1 MRFEHL
7 GINVPDARA
16 MARWYEEHLNM
27 QSVRGEEQSPWAHFL
42 ADAGGRT
49 TLEIYTNTTDP
60 IPDYAQQHPLRFHLA
75 FAVDDPD
82 EVGVR
87 LVAAGARPLS
97 DQTLDDGSRIVMV
110 RDPWGLVVQLVRR
123 ATSLS

>member
-16 MARWYEEHLNM
+16 MARWYERHLNM
-27 QSVRGEEQSPWAHFL
+27 RTVRGEQQPPWAHFL
-42 ADAGGRT
+42 ADASGRT
-49 TLEIYTNTTDP
+49 VLEVYTNTADP
-60 IPDYAQQHPLRFHLA
+60 LPDYARQHPLRFHLA

-82 EVGVR
+82 DVGGR
-87 LVAAGARPLS
+87 LIAAGAQPLS

-110 RDPWGLVVQLVRR
+110 RDPWGLVVQLVHR
-123 ATSLS
+123 ATPLP